1 MYEAAINAA
10 HRMLLSWWLY
20 IQSIKSGSVYLV
32 GPNNKLYTMRGTYI
46 KIVHKNVIKARHWPL
61 FCHMIPVHVSFT

>member
-46 KIVHKNVIKARHWPL
+46 KIVHKNVY
-61 FCHMIPVHVSFT
+61 